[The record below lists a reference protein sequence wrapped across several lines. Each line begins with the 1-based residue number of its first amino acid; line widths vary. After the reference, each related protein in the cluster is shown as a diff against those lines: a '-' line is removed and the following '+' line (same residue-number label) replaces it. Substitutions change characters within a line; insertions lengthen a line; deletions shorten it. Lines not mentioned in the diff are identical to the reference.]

1 MPYADPGDGYI
12 VEHNTVEPGQHTVYL
27 RNYSVGCVNS
37 KVVVQIAGVLFYPQ
51 EPPEETPTPTPAPT
65 WIVPPS
71 PTPRVTRSVET
82 PVGSSNLD
90 YIMKQGTL
98 VIGWVGPALFG
109 ILFAAFAWAT
119 GVFNWLWSLATWL
132 LSGEWRGEG

>member
-1 MPYADPGDGYI
+1 MSRAFLFAVALARQDTCPSD
-12 VEHNTVEPGQHTVYL
+12 TVQLELCLG
-27 RNYSVGCVNS
+27 VGR
-37 KVVVQIAGVLFYPQ
+37 
-51 EPPEETPTPTPAPT
+51 EPEETPTPAPT